1 MRGRKRYKKR
11 KQKSTQVIKP
21 VKIRRREKRFAE
33 MARDAEFRER
43 YHDLRMWCMTE

>member
-1 MRGRKRYKKR
+1 MKGRKRYKKR

-21 VKIRRREKRFAE
+21 VKIRRREKRLAE

-43 YHDLRMWCMTE
+43 YHQLRMLQG